1 MVFKSDTFNN
11 LLKKIDRICGTLEPT
26 TRRVGFLRF
35 AGQEYLYGTDG
46 CFEGFLL
53 ISNKAEG
60 KIFQNYISAV
70 EIPLDILKTFLKD
83 VKGDVEISI
92 GTEDIFVK
100 VYRENLKVRTGI
112 IDKTLDFTQEEFSKV
127 DKNVLTKKLDFV
139 SGYLEEGNFVDL
151 FFHPTYLEL
160 ISHNYGITAYTKLPL
175 ETKRVGK
182 LALSFVSVRH
192 FVKTLELEEND
203 EFLISPIDGGV
214 VGTSNDNYYRI
225 CASYLQH
232 SSEKIAEVVRN
243 FEPKAYVEV
252 ERFSNMLKKSLVA
265 GKFADVVVYSMDDE
279 LVVNSFQR
287 GIVYKAT
294 TDITTKERILF
305 SFKTKSYFLRSALVR
320 IGSKKVL
327 FGTYNEY
334 VILSSLNRERFLV
347 VKNER

>member
-1 MVFKSDTFNN
+1 MIIKSDILNK
-11 LLKKIDRICGTLEPT
+11 LLKKLDRICGTLEPT
-26 TRRVGFLRF
+26 TRRIGFLRF

-53 ISNKAEG
+53 LSGEG
-60 KIFQNYISAV
+60 KIFQNYISPV
-70 EIPLDILKTFLKD
+70 EVPLDILKTFLKD

-92 GTEDIFVK
+92 STEDIFLK
-100 VYRENLKVRTGI
+100 AYKENLKVRTGI
-112 IDKTLDFTQEEFSKV
+112 LDKRLDFTEEEFSKV
-127 DKNVLTKKLDFV
+127 GKNELIKKLDFV

-151 FFHPTYLEL
+151 FFHPTHLEL

-175 ETKRVGK
+175 ETKRLGK
-182 LALSFVSVRH
+182 LALPFVSVRH

-203 EFLISPIDGGV
+203 EFLTTPVDEPLGIIGN
-214 VGTSNDNYYRI
+214 SNGNYYRI

-243 FEPKAYVEV
+243 FEPKAYVET

-294 TDITTKERILF
+294 TDMTIKKRISL
-305 SFKTKSYFLRSALVR
+305 SFKTKSYFLRSALTR
-320 IGSKKVL
+320 IGSKKIL
-327 FGTYNEY
+327 LGTYDEY
-334 VILSSLNRERFLV
+334 VILASLNRERFLV
-347 VKNER
+347 IRNER